1 MTFASVVS
9 RESVRIAFLIA
20 ALNDLDI
27 LAGDIQNAYL
37 NAPTTEKVHFYAG
50 SEWGA
55 NEGRAVVIIR
65 ALYQ

>member
-20 ALNDLDI
+20 ALNDLNI

-37 NAPTTEKVHFYAG
+37 NAPTTEKVYFYAG

-55 NEGRAVVIIR
+55 NEGRTVIIIR
-65 ALYQ
+65 AL